1 MGALISLPL
10 KEANL
15 LRLRLRKL
23 LKEHDDF
30 LRDNKPETIHD
41 LRVASRRLREAL
53 GYLENALS
61 PKSHR
66 RLTVAAKKITRTL
79 GPLRETET
87 NMNLIR
93 GWRLED
99 SIDPVAAELLIH
111 AEGKRFRKNRL
122 KATRKVTSQTVQYC
136 ENVLS
141 KLRGS
146 RAAPLTE
153 SHVLARRSAEF
164 IHFVWSNGMTDEQ
177 LHDLRIKAKKFRYA
191 LEVDSRLH
199 ARSMGRLITR
209 IRKLQEKLGELHD
222 LFVLGELIRTKRDNW
237 QGPDSQLIPAALS
250 SAYDRVLKEKA
261 KIYPLLFPLY
271 SKVITSL
278 PPELHSFAGTQS
290 AVAG

>member
-1 MGALISLPL
+1 MGAFISLPL

-15 LRLRLRKL
+15 LRLRLGKL

-66 RLTVAAKKITRTL
+66 RLTSAAKKITRTL

-87 NMNLIR
+87 NMHLIR
-93 GWRLED
+93 GWREEN
-99 SIDPVAAELLIH
+99 SIDPLAVELLVH
-111 AEGKRFRKNRL
+111 SEEKRFRKNRL
-122 KATRKVTSQTVQYC
+122 KATKRLTSQTVQSC
-136 ENVLS
+136 ENVLTR
-141 KLRGS
+141 LRGS
-146 RAAPLTE
+146 RTTPLTE

-191 LEVDSRLH
+191 LEIDSRLH
-199 ARSMGRLITR
+199 ARPMGRLIAR
-209 IRKLQEKLGELHD
+209 VRNLQEKLGELHD
-222 LFVLGELIRTKRDNW
+222 LFVLGELIRTKRDSW
-237 QGPDSQLIPAALS
+237 QSADSELIPAALS

-261 KIYPLLFPLY
+261 RIYPLLFPLY